1 MGCFPAHYFTLFVI
15 HISRCGGMA
24 DANDSKSF
32 GKPCGFDSHHRQWRP
47 LHQAKAGTYMY
58 RSLIGIPKGSSSD
71 LKSGLDHFCPGI
83 HSPASGKGRNVHVPI
98 FDRYPEGIELGPQ
111 VRARSFLFR
120 DPLPHMTYISSDL
133 WSELVFCFTSYRR
146 YGRRRR
152 PVPGRCM
159 RSRSGNGRGFRRRS
173 VHPGVPRRDASRPPV
188 PR

>member
-1 MGCFPAHYFTLFVI
+1 MLNSAGGLLSGPLFYTI
-15 HISRCGGMA
+15 CNTHQPM
-24 DANDSKSF
+24 
-32 GKPCGFDSHHRQWRP
+32 WRNGRRKRLKIVRETVWVRLP
-47 LHQAKAGTYMY
+47 SSAVKA
-58 RSLIGIPKGSSSD
+58 
-71 LKSGLDHFCPGI
+71 F
-83 HSPASGKGRNVHVPI
+83 ASGKGRNVHVPI